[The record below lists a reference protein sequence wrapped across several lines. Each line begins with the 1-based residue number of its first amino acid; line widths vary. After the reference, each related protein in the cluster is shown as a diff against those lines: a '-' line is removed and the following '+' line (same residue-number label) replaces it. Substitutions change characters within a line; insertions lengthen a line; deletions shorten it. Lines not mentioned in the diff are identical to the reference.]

1 MTTSNLV
8 QWHKAYAR
16 LMTLEGEMHELR
28 ALLLALKPE
37 GGQPISQHPVALGG
51 VWAGADIPD
60 ELIRSAR
67 QSLFPYENKPLA
79 D

>member
-1 MTTSNLV
+1 VTPSNSV
-8 QWHKAYAR
+8 QWHKAYTR
-16 LMTLEGEMHELR
+16 LMKLEGEIQELR

-37 GGQPISQHPVALGG
+37 GFQPISQHPVALGG
-51 VWAGADIPD
+51 VWTGADIPD

-67 QSLFPYENKPLA
+67 QSLFPYENKFLP